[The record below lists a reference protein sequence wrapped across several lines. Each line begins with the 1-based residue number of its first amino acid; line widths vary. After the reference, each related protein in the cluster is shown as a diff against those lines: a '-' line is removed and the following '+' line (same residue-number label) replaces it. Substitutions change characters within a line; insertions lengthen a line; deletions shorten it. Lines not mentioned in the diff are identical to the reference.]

1 MRVNILAIGKN
12 RQGVFRELYDFY
24 VKRIQWDIQLIEFE
38 TQKTQNWK
46 KQRLEETK
54 KLVSSVPKG
63 SPVIILDE
71 TGKLVSSKEFSGW
84 IGEQLDNGARNIS
97 FLIGGSYGLDPSAIN
112 SSDLVFSFG
121 RVTWPHLMIRG
132 MVAEQLYRAQQI
144 LKNHPYHRD

>member
-63 SPVIILDE
+63 SPVVILDE
-71 TGKLVSSKEFSGW
+71 TGKLVSSREFSGW
-84 IGEQLDNGARNIS
+84 IGEQLDNGARNIT
-97 FLIGGSYGLDPSAIN
+97 FLIGGS
-112 SSDLVFSFG
+112 
-121 RVTWPHLMIRG
+121 
-132 MVAEQLYRAQQI
+132 
-144 LKNHPYHRD
+144 

>member
-63 SPVIILDE
+63 SPVVILDE
-71 TGKLVSSKEFSGW
+71 TGKLVSSREFSGW
-84 IGEQLDNGARNIS
+84 IGEHLDNGARNIS
-97 FLIGGSYGLDPSAIN
+97 NTVENL
-112 SSDLVFSFG
+112 
-121 RVTWPHLMIRG
+121 HLMVCEGQNITFFISINVR
-132 MVAEQLYRAQQI
+132 L
-144 LKNHPYHRD
+144 